1 MSNQQK
7 EGNSTNNFG
16 NQISGTNTAIEAT
29 LSAQPVVE
37 IAANPT
43 LGLLLQPDMIAA

>member
-1 MSNQQK
+1 MSNQPN
-7 EGNSTNNFG
+7 EGNATNNFG

-37 IAANPT
+37 SAANPNI
-43 LGLLLQPDMIAA
+43 GLLQQPDMIAA